1 MLNKEFRDTLKRLGE
16 CFFILVGVPLGY
28 FWDRIIVKSGWEFWA
43 IFKGVLTALVFLY
56 AAYAGATIFMAEKRD
71 QAFEYLFSLPLSRT
85 RILAS
90 KIFPRLGFLVV
101 LYAGLTVLSKSRFFS
116 SIGLVLAF
124 VFLLAVFLSLAVD
137 SVVIGVLGILLLLG
151 LYYCLPPTLSFIA
164 WKLHV
169 IPSLTSVPYLQPQLE
184 LLSAVVLL
192 LPFGAAFWKVYNRL
206 DARPMNLQMK
216 PYYLISLPSFLV
228 VISLIMLFYGSYLA
242 MMNKS

>member
-28 FWDRIIVKSGWEFWA
+28 FWDRVIVKSGWEFWA

-71 QAFEYLFSLPLSRT
+71 QAFEYLFSLPVSRT

-90 KIFPRLGFLVV
+90 KILPRLGCLVV

-116 SIGLVLAF
+116 SLGLVLAF
-124 VFLLAVFLSLAVD
+124 IFLLAVFLSLAVD

-169 IPSLTSVPYLQPQLE
+169 IPSLTSPPMILK
-184 LLSAVVLL
+184 LLSAVILL

-206 DARPMNLQMK
+206 DARPMNLQMR
-216 PYYLISLPSFLV
+216 PYYLISLPSLLV
-228 VISLIMLFYGSYLA
+228 VISLIMVFFGRYLA
-242 MMNKS
+242 MMGKG